1 MATLYITE
9 FSELGF
15 DLLSNTLQNVPLT
28 PPIAEQ
34 NVAITNSSV
43 QSHAFNA
50 NTRLVL
56 LATDTACFLAWGAA
70 PVAVSTAHYF
80 PANTT
85 RLYGVIP
92 GQKVA
97 VII

>member
-9 FSELGF
+9 FSELSL
-15 DLLSNTLQNVPLT
+15 DLLGTALQSIPLT

-34 NVAITNSSV
+34 SVAITNSSV

-50 NTRLVL
+50 YTRLVML
-56 LATDTACFLAWGAA
+56 TADTACFLAWGEA

-80 PANTT
+80 PANKT